1 MGINGLLPFLEKAT
15 KPVNISQYSGC
26 TVAVDTYCW
35 LHKGAFSCA
44 EKLARGE
51 QTDQYVV
58 YCMKFV
64 NMLLSHNIKPI
75 LVFDGRH
82 LPAKAETEKVRKER
96 RDTNRKKAAE
106 LLRADRVDEARS
118 LIRRCVDVTHE
129 MASALMERCH
139 NAGVD
144 CIVAPYEADA
154 QLAYFSLTGVAQL
167 IITEDSDLLLF
178 GCTKVLFKMDPCGN
192 GLLVDQSL
200 ISLAMKQP
208 LDQFSLDKFRYMCIL
223 SGCDYLQS
231 LPGIGLAKACKFIKR
246 TADDNICRALS
257 RLGAYLNMNNLM
269 VTQEY
274 KDKFMVAVS
283 MFKYQPVYDPFKR
296 CLTTLTPLPE
306 GERLPIDEGLSPETS
321 LQLALGNL
329 NPFTLVKTNK
339 WNPDDSK
346 NIKTTGWNAPIRN
359 SIWCKDYQAT
369 KQLISK
375 KAQPMFDKFI
385 TRNEKQKCPATRKNF
400 IEETVSPKKNNIEE
414 ELNHLRTVYGIT
426 SSIEKNDSL
435 EVTNDL
441 EESVLDQTVMNVEDN
456 DVDIDDLFDEIDT
469 CEKQSK
475 ERNKNNTR
483 NPFAKNSI
491 ANKTHL
497 TPLCGALAKMTK
509 LSTPIN
515 ETNGEVSRYFSS
527 RYNEKEI
534 PIKETAP
541 NQPSASPTKADN
553 PLKDIINTPEK
564 MKSPITSQK
573 KSDTPTTTRRNIFS
587 TSPTKKQNMTEII
600 TTNKAS
606 PGRPSFLGMLDSMVS
621 PIREEDKK
629 LKTPAPLPP
638 KKQTVLAFPEISS
651 TLSSGGIADN
661 AEEDMENAEPVKV
674 TAFLKAMPNSV
685 GALHTKVG
693 SQQSSKLL
701 TTPKTSIS
709 HKLGPAKTVGIELL
723 ICGWFCNSDFIRQHV
738 FFYY

>member
-154 QLAYFSLTGVAQL
+154 QLAYFSLNGVAQL
-167 IITEDSDLLLF
+167 VITEDSDLLLF
-178 GCTKVLFKMDPCGN
+178 GCKKVLFKMDLCGN

-200 ISLAMKQP
+200 IPLAMKLP
-208 LDQFSLDKFRYMCIL
+208 SDQFSLDKFRYMCIL
-223 SGCDYLQS
+223 SGCDYLPS

-246 TADDNICRALS
+246 TADDNIYRALS
-257 RLGAYLNMNNLM
+257 RLGAYLNMNNLV

-283 MFKYQPVYDPFKR
+283 MFRYQPVYDPFKR
-296 CLTTLTPLPE
+296 CVTALTPLPE
-306 GERLPIDEGLSPETS
+306 GERLPIDEGLSCETS

-329 NPFTLVKTNK
+329 NPFTLLKTNN

-346 NIKTTGWNAPIRN
+346 HIKTTSWNAPIRN
-359 SIWCKDYQAT
+359 SIWSKDYQAT
-369 KQLISK
+369 KQLASK
-375 KAQPMFDKFI
+375 KSQPVFDKFI
-385 TRNEKQKCPATRKNF
+385 TRNEQQKYLAATKNF
-400 IEETVSPKKNNIEE
+400 IEGTVSPKKNNIEE

-426 SSIEKNDSL
+426 STVEKNVNL
-435 EVTNDL
+435 EVTDDL
-441 EESVLDQTVMNVEDN
+441 EEGILDQTAMNIDDN

-469 CEKQSK
+469 YDKQSK
-475 ERNKNNTR
+475 ERNKINAR
-483 NPFAKNSI
+483 NPFSKNSI

-497 TPLCGALAKMTK
+497 TPLCGALAKMSK

-527 RYNEKEI
+527 SYTEKEI
-534 PIKETAP
+534 IPAKETAAV
-541 NQPSASPTKADN
+541 QQSASPLKEDN
-553 PLKDIINTPEK
+553 TLKDILNTPEK
-564 MKSPITSQK
+564 MKSPVISHT
-573 KSDTPTTTRRNIFS
+573 KSETPTRRNIFS
-587 TSPTKKQNMTEII
+587 ASPAKKQNTTEMIP
-600 TTNKAS
+600 TNKAF

-621 PIREEDKK
+621 PMREEDKK
-629 LKTPAPLPP
+629 
-638 KKQTVLAFPEISS
+638 S
-651 TLSSGGIADN
+651 
-661 AEEDMENAEPVKV
+661 EN
-674 TAFLKAMPNSV
+674 T
-685 GALHTKVG
+685 
-693 SQQSSKLL
+693 
-701 TTPKTSIS
+701 
-709 HKLGPAKTVGIELL
+709 
-723 ICGWFCNSDFIRQHV
+723 
-738 FFYY
+738 